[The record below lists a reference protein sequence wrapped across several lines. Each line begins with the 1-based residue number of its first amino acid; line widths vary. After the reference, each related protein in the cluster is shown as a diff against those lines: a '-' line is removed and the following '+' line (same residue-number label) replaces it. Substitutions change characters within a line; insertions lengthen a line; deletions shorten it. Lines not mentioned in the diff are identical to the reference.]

1 MGFPYPTRMSV
12 VRLSDGASWVWSP
25 VALTEELAR
34 AVEAIGPV
42 RHIVS
47 PNKIHHLFLA
57 EWAEKFPDA
66 SIYAPPGLLKRLPDL
81 HFDAELHDEH
91 DRDWAG
97 DIDQVIFRGSLFMEE
112 VVFFHKASRTAI
124 VCDLIQRHPEKTMTG
139 WRGKLMRLDSLVG
152 DQPVEWEPLVTIG
165 KPADEIA
172 RVVEEKN
179 IDLVITA
186 TRGRSGFKRL
196 ILGSITERLMRT
208 LACPLL
214 VVCSP
219 GPAAGEVPQRP
230 MRLDRIL
237 VGCDFSADSD
247 QAFEHGLS
255 LAQEYEA
262 ELHLAH
268 VIEPPV
274 QPNLIHVE
282 TVIPGEIQEDHRNLL
297 IQKLKNMVP
306 AEAANWCTPQITIME
321 GQPYDELV
329 KYADTRDIDM
339 IVLGVRGHGLV
350 KTLFLGSTTDRVIRH
365 SSCPVLSVS
374 SRVQSD

>member
-1 MGFPYPTRMSV
+1 MR
-12 VRLSDGASWVWSP
+12 VRFKNILCATDFSDFSNQSIVYGV
-25 VALTEELAR
+25 ELAKEFG
-34 AVEAIGPV
+34 AGLTICHVIDLSSVAIYGEFQLEPVEQQNRVMADAKTQL
-42 RHIVS
+42 
-47 PNKIHHLFLA
+47 NK
-57 EWAEKFPDA
+57 
-66 SIYAPPGLLKRLPDL
+66 
-81 HFDAELHDEH
+81 
-91 DRDWAG
+91 
-97 DIDQVIFRGSLFMEE
+97 
-112 VVFFHKASRTAI
+112 
-124 VCDLIQRHPEKTMTG
+124 
-139 WRGKLMRLDSLVG
+139 LVG
-152 DQPVEWEPLVTIG
+152 DQPVNWKPLVTVG
-165 KPADEIA
+165 RPADEIS
-172 RVVEEKN
+172 RVVEERN

-186 TRGRSGFKRL
+186 TRGRSGLKRL

-208 LACPLL
+208 LTCPLL

-219 GPAAGEVPQRP
+219 GQVADDAPA
-230 MRLDRIL
+230 RLIRLNKIL
-237 VGCDFSADSD
+237 VGCDFSADSN

-268 VIEPPV
+268 VIEPPI

-297 IQKLKNMVP
+297 IQKLKDMVP
-306 AEAANWCTPQITIME
+306 PEAANWCTPQITIME

-374 SRVQSD
+374 SKVQLD